1 MDYIMGKCLITTLQE
16 VVKDDSLLKLG
27 ELRLYALGA
36 KTDITAQFDGTISV
50 LNEDGYFTDTSGNNL
65 GKTVVI
71 GSGVTKTIRLSNTGN
86 NIVSVSNKY
95 GIVNLSIYGVEC
107 DIDQLIHSTKMVQII
122 LNGKKGTKGSLL
134 SFANS
139 AKSLYYLDLFGTS
152 VEGTV
157 EDFAQ
162 ACVDAGRISGSF
174 TLNVA
179 NTNVTYQGSVPYG
192 ALKIAFSASGYTVTT
207 A

>member
-1 MDYIMGKCLITTLQE
+1 MITTLQE

-36 KTDITAQFDGTISV
+36 KTDITAQFNGTISV

-71 GSGVTKTIRLSNTGN
+71 GGGTTKTIRLSNTSN
-86 NIVSVSNKY
+86 NIVSASNKY
-95 GIVNLSIYGVEC
+95 GIINLSIYGVEC
-107 DIDQLIHSTKMVQII
+107 DIDQLVHSTKIVQLI
-122 LNGKKGTKGSLL
+122 LNSNKRTKGSIM
-134 SFANS
+134 SFVNS

-152 VEGTV
+152 VEGSV

-162 ACVDAGRISGSF
+162 ACVNAGRKSGSF

-179 NTNVTYQGSVPYG
+179 NTNATYKGSNVTA
-192 ALKIAFSASGYTVTT
+192 ALKIAFSESGYTISFV